1 MSLTRLIKW
10 IGLVA
15 LVVGIIGFLFPG
27 TFVYSPQIDSYL
39 TRFGDVLFKGI
50 SSNPTIKMLIAKAP
64 VIGLAL
70 IGFVMVFWATIRELT
85 ESQKTPLTK
94 PQDTERLIKEMIAS
108 QNAEGIKDPKSPKWL
123 NEPADRR
130 KP

>member
-1 MSLTRLIKW
+1 VSLTRLIKW

-27 TFVYSPQIDSYL
+27 TFIYSPQIDSSL

-50 SSNPTIKMLIAKAP
+50 SSNPTITMLIAKAP

-85 ESQKTPLTK
+85 EPKETMPAK
-94 PQDTERLIKEMIAS
+94 PQDAGRQIKELIAS
-108 QNAEGIKDPKSPKWL
+108 QSAEGKIDPKSPKWL

>member
-1 MSLTRLIKW
+1 VGLTRLIKW

-15 LVVGIIGFLFPG
+15 LAVGIIGFLLPG
-27 TFVYSPQIDSYL
+27 TFVYSPQIESYL

-70 IGFVMVFWATIRELT
+70 IGFVLVFWATIRELT
-85 ESQKTPLTK
+85 EPKETTPAK
-94 PQDTERLIKEMIAS
+94 PQDSKRQIQELIAS
-108 QNAEGIKDPKSPKWL
+108 QRAEGMEDPKSPKL
-123 NEPADRR
+123 VNEPEDRR

>member
-1 MSLTRLIKW
+1 VSLTRLIKW

-15 LVVGIIGFLFPG
+15 LVVGIFGFLLPG
-27 TFVYSPQIDSYL
+27 TFVYSPQIDSSL

-50 SSNPTIKMLIAKAP
+50 SSNPTITMLIAKAP

-70 IGFVMVFWATIRELT
+70 IGFIMVFWATIRELT
-85 ESQKTPLTK
+85 ESQKTPLTT
-94 PQDTERLIKEMIAS
+94 PQDTERQIQELIAS
-108 QNAEGIKDPKSPKWL
+108 QRAEVMKDPKSPKWL
-123 NEPADRR
+123 NEPEDRK

>member
-1 MSLTRLIKW
+1 MGLTRLIKW

-15 LVVGIIGFLFPG
+15 LAVGIIGFLLPG

-50 SSNPTIKMLIAKAP
+50 SSNPTITMLIAKAP

-70 IGFVMVFWATIRELT
+70 IGFVLVFWATIRELAEPKET
-85 ESQKTPLTK
+85 MPAK
-94 PQDTERLIKEMIAS
+94 PRDTERQIQALIAS
-108 QNAEGIKDPKSPKWL
+108 QRAEGMEDPKSPKIL
-123 NEPADRR
+123 NEPADRK

>member
-1 MSLTRLIKW
+1 MGLTRLIKW

-15 LVVGIIGFLFPG
+15 LAAGIIGFLLPG

-50 SSNPTIKMLIAKAP
+50 SSNPTVTMLTAKAP

-70 IGFVMVFWATIRELT
+70 IGFVLVFWATIRELT
-85 ESQKTPLTK
+85 EPQETMPAK
-94 PQDTERLIKEMIAS
+94 PQDTGRLINELIAS
-108 QNAEGIKDPKSPKWL
+108 QRAEGMEDPKSPKIL

-130 KP
+130 KS